1 MNNPGRVDEE
11 MEVDQQELARY
22 SDKKLP
28 YRQTAFGCFPGQK
41 S

>member
-1 MNNPGRVDEE
+1 MDNQGRAEE
-11 MEVDQQELARY
+11 PMEVDQQELARY